1 MGRELTDREEAM
13 LRWLIMSGHDAEQR
27 ALVTST
33 DRARWLAQVPDIR
46 AGERCPCGH
55 CPTIDLEDET
65 GSSPTML
72 TSRVTLGASTPD
84 AVLVLFIDDDRLS
97 CLELAPVTDDLVI
110 AEFPAIAEVSAR

>member
-1 MGRELTDREEAM
+1 
-13 LRWLIMSGHDAEQR
+13 
-27 ALVTST
+27 
-33 DRARWLAQVPDIR
+33 
-46 AGERCPCGH
+46 
-55 CPTIDLEDET
+55 
-65 GSSPTML
+65 ML